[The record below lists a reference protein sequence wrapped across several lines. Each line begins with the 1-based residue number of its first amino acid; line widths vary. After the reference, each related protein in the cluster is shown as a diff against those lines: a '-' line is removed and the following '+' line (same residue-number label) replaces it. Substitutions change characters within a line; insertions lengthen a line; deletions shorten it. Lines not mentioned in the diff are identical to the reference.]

1 MFISTSL
8 RIALNALKANK
19 MRSLLTMLGI
29 IIGVAAV
36 VVMVAIGSGA
46 SAKIS
51 AQIESVG
58 SNLLIVIPGATTAG
72 GVRMGSGTVS
82 TLTLADSEAIA
93 QNCPS
98 VARVAP
104 VWGGVAQAVYGN
116 QNWSTGVTGTTPSM
130 FAIRDWTLTAGRFFT
145 EQETKAAAKVALLG
159 QTVANN
165 LFGTT
170 DPIGEIVRIK
180 KMPMQVI
187 GVLAVKGQSPRGD
200 DQDDAIYVPITTAQK
215 RLFGTHLPGLVRV
228 IMVQARDTELMAK
241 TEEEINA
248 LLEQRHRIQKG
259 ADRDFTVRNLS
270 EILAAAQAAYKTMS
284 LLLGSIALVS
294 LIVGGIG
301 IMNIML
307 VSVTERTREIG
318 IRMAV
323 GAQESD
329 ILTQFLIES
338 LVLSLVGGVIG
349 VILGLT
355 GAEIMAAVSEWPV
368 LISWQALLL
377 AFAFSAMVGIFFG
390 FYPARKA
397 AHLNPIDALR
407 YE

>member
-82 TLTLADSEAIA
+82 TLTLADAEAIV

-104 VWGGVAQAVYGN
+104 VWGGVAQVVYGN
-116 QNWSTGVTGTTPSM
+116 QNWSTGVTGTTSSM

-159 QTVANN
+159 QTVVNN
-165 LFGTT
+165 LFGGA

-215 RLFGTHLPGLVRV
+215 RLFGTHIPGTVRV
-228 IMVQARDTELMAK
+228 IMIQARDMGLMSKA
-241 TEEEINA
+241 EEEINA
-248 LLEQRHRIQKG
+248 LLDQRHRIVKG

-270 EILAAAQAAYKTMS
+270 EILAAAQSAYNTLS

-294 LIVGGIG
+294 LVVGGIG

-338 LVLSLVGGVIG
+338 LVLSLVGGVLG

-355 GAEIMAAVSEWPV
+355 GAEIMAAMSDWPV

>member
-1 MFISTSL
+1 MVISTSL

-36 VVMVAIGSGA
+36 VIMVAIGSGA
-46 SAKIS
+46 SAKIT

-82 TLTLADSEAIA
+82 TLTLADSEAIV

-104 VWGGVAQAVYGN
+104 VWGGIAQAVYGN

-145 EQETKAAAKVALLG
+145 VQETKAAAKVALLG
-159 QTVANN
+159 QTVVNN

-228 IMVQARDTELMAK
+228 IMVQARDTELMAE

-294 LIVGGIG
+294 LVVGGIG

-377 AFAFSAMVGIFFG
+377 AFAFSAIVGIFFG

>member
-1 MFISTSL
+1 
-8 RIALNALKANK
+8 
-19 MRSLLTMLGI
+19 MRSVLTMLGI

-46 SAKIS
+46 SAKIT

-82 TLTLADSEAIA
+82 TLTLADSEAIV

-104 VWGGVAQAVYGN
+104 VWGGIAQAVYGN

-145 EQETKAAAKVALLG
+145 VQETKAAAKVALLG
-159 QTVANN
+159 QTVVNN
-165 LFGTT
+165 LFGGA

-228 IMVQARDTELMAK
+228 IMVQAKDMNVMAK
-241 TEEEINA
+241 TEKEITD
-248 LLEQRHRIQKG
+248 LLDQRHRIVKG

-270 EILAAAQAAYKTMS
+270 EILAAAQSAYNTLS

-294 LIVGGIG
+294 LVVGGIG

-355 GAEIMAAVSEWPV
+355 GAEIMAAMSDWPV

>member
-36 VVMVAIGSGA
+36 VIMVAIGSGA

-104 VWGGVAQAVYGN
+104 VWGGVAQTVYGN

-145 EQETKAAAKVALLG
+145 GQETKAAAKVALLG
-159 QTVANN
+159 QTVVNN
-165 LFGTT
+165 LFGGA
-170 DPIGEIVRIK
+170 DPIGEILRIK

-215 RLFGTHLPGLVRV
+215 RLFGTHIPGTVRV
-228 IMVQARDTELMAK
+228 IQVQAKDMTVMAK
-241 TEEEINA
+241 AEKEITD
-248 LLEQRHRIQKG
+248 LLDQRHRIVKG
-259 ADRDFTVRNLS
+259 VDRDFTVRNLS
-270 EILAAAQAAYKTMS
+270 EILAAAQAAYQTMS

-294 LIVGGIG
+294 LVVGGIG

>member
-36 VVMVAIGSGA
+36 VIMVAIGSGA
-46 SAKIS
+46 SAKIT

-82 TLTLADSEAIA
+82 TLTLADSEAIV

-116 QNWSTGVTGTTPSM
+116 QNWSTGVTGTTSSM

-145 EQETKAAAKVALLG
+145 VQETKAAAKVALLG
-159 QTVANN
+159 QTVVNN
-165 LFGTT
+165 LFGGA

-228 IMVQARDTELMAK
+228 IMVQAKDMNVMANTEK
-241 TEEEINA
+241 EITD
-248 LLEQRHRIQKG
+248 LLDQRHRIVKG
-259 ADRDFTVRNLS
+259 ADRDFSVRNLS

-355 GAEIMAAVSEWPV
+355 GAEIMAAMSDWPV

-397 AHLNPIDALR
+397 ARLNPIDALR

>member
-8 RIALNALKANK
+8 KIALYALKANK
-19 MRSLLTMLGI
+19 LRSLLTMLGI

-36 VVMVAIGSGA
+36 VAMVAIGSGA
-46 SAKIS
+46 SA
-51 AQIESVG
+51 QIARQIASVG

-72 GVRMGSGTVS
+72 GVRMGAGTVT
-82 TLTLADSEAIA
+82 TLTLSDAKAIRGE
-93 QNCPS
+93 CPS

-104 VWGGVAQAVYGN
+104 VWSGVAQAVYGN
-116 QNWSTGVTGTTPSM
+116 QNWSTGVTGTVPAMLS
-130 FAIRDWTLTAGRFFT
+130 IRDWPLEAGRAFT
-145 EQETKAAAKVALLG
+145 EQEVTAAAKVAILG
-159 QTVANN
+159 QTVVKN
-165 LFGTT
+165 LFGATN
-170 DPIGEIVRIK
+170 PLGETIRIK
-180 KMPMQVI
+180 KVPFQVI
-187 GVLAVKGQSPRGD
+187 GVLSIKGQSPRGD
-200 DQDDAIYVPITTAQK
+200 DQDDTIYVPITSAQK
-215 RLFGTHLPGLVRV
+215 RLFGITMPGQVRV
-228 IMVQARDTELMAK
+228 IMVQAKDVDLMSKA
-241 TEEEINA
+241 EEEINA

-259 ADRDFTVRNLS
+259 ADRDFAVRNLS

-323 GAQESD
+323 GATQND
-329 ILTQFLIES
+329 ILTQFLIEA
-338 LVLSLVGGVIG
+338 LALSLVGGIIG
-349 VILGLT
+349 MLVGIT
-355 GAEIMAAVSEWPV
+355 GAQIMAKISDWPV

-377 AFAFSAMVGIFFG
+377 AFIFAAAVGIFFG

>member
-36 VVMVAIGSGA
+36 VIMVAIGSGA
-46 SAKIS
+46 SAKIT

-116 QNWSTGVTGTTPSM
+116 QNWSTGVTGTTSSM

-145 EQETKAAAKVALLG
+145 VQETKAAAKVALLG
-159 QTVANN
+159 QTVVNN
-165 LFGTT
+165 LFGGA

-228 IMVQARDTELMAK
+228 IMVQAKDMNVMANTEK
-241 TEEEINA
+241 EITD
-248 LLEQRHRIQKG
+248 LLDQRHRIVKG
-259 ADRDFTVRNLS
+259 TDRDFSVRNLS

>member
-36 VVMVAIGSGA
+36 VIMVAIGSGA
-46 SAKIS
+46 SAKIT

-104 VWGGVAQAVYGN
+104 VWGGIAQAVYGN

-145 EQETKAAAKVALLG
+145 VQETKAAAKVALLG
-159 QTVANN
+159 QTVVNN
-165 LFGTT
+165 LFGGA

-215 RLFGTHLPGLVRV
+215 RLFGTHIPGTVRV
-228 IMVQARDTELMAK
+228 IMVQAKDMNVMAK
-241 TEEEINA
+241 TEKEITD
-248 LLEQRHRIQKG
+248 LLDQRHRIVKG

-338 LVLSLVGGVIG
+338 LVLSLFGGVIG

-355 GAEIMAAVSEWPV
+355 GAEIMAAMSDWPV

>member
-36 VVMVAIGSGA
+36 VIMVAIGSGA
-46 SAKIS
+46 SAKIT

-145 EQETKAAAKVALLG
+145 VQETKAAAKVALLG
-159 QTVANN
+159 QTVVNN
-165 LFGTT
+165 LFGGA

-215 RLFGTHLPGLVRV
+215 RLFGTHIPGTVRV
-228 IMVQARDTELMAK
+228 IMVQAKDMNVMAK
-241 TEEEINA
+241 TEKEITD
-248 LLEQRHRIQKG
+248 LLDQRHRIVKG

-338 LVLSLVGGVIG
+338 LVLSLFGGVIG

-355 GAEIMAAVSEWPV
+355 GAEIMAAMSDWPV

>member
-36 VVMVAIGSGA
+36 VIMVAIGSGA
-46 SAKIS
+46 SAKIT

-116 QNWSTGVTGTTPSM
+116 QNWSTGVTGTTSSM

-145 EQETKAAAKVALLG
+145 VQETKAAAKVALLG
-159 QTVANN
+159 QTVVNN
-165 LFGTT
+165 LFGGA

-228 IMVQARDTELMAK
+228 IMVQAKDMNVMANTEK
-241 TEEEINA
+241 EITD
-248 LLEQRHRIQKG
+248 LLDQRHRIVKG
-259 ADRDFTVRNLS
+259 ADRDFSVRNLS

-397 AHLNPIDALR
+397 ARLNPIDALR

>member
-36 VVMVAIGSGA
+36 VIMVAIGSGA
-46 SAKIS
+46 SAKIT

-82 TLTLADSEAIA
+82 TLTLADSEAIV

-116 QNWSTGVTGTTPSM
+116 QNWSTGVTGTTSSM

-145 EQETKAAAKVALLG
+145 VQETKAAAKVALLG
-159 QTVANN
+159 QTVVNN
-165 LFGTT
+165 LFGGA

-228 IMVQARDTELMAK
+228 IMVQAKDMNVMAK
-241 TEEEINA
+241 TEKEITD
-248 LLEQRHRIQKG
+248 LLDQRHRIVKG

-294 LIVGGIG
+294 LVVGGIG

-355 GAEIMAAVSEWPV
+355 GAEIMAAMSDWPV

>member
-36 VVMVAIGSGA
+36 VIMVAIGSGA
-46 SAKIS
+46 SAKIT

-116 QNWSTGVTGTTPSM
+116 QNWSTGVTGTTSSM

-145 EQETKAAAKVALLG
+145 VQETKAAAKVALLG
-159 QTVANN
+159 QTVVNN
-165 LFGTT
+165 LFGGA

-228 IMVQARDTELMAK
+228 IMVQAKDMNVMANTEK
-241 TEEEINA
+241 EITD
-248 LLEQRHRIQKG
+248 LLDQRHRIVKG
-259 ADRDFTVRNLS
+259 ADRDFSVRNLS

>member
-1 MFISTSL
+1 
-8 RIALNALKANK
+8 
-19 MRSLLTMLGI
+19 
-29 IIGVAAV
+29 
-36 VVMVAIGSGA
+36 
-46 SAKIS
+46 
-51 AQIESVG
+51 
-58 SNLLIVIPGATTAG
+58 
-72 GVRMGSGTVS
+72 
-82 TLTLADSEAIA
+82 
-93 QNCPS
+93 
-98 VARVAP
+98 
-104 VWGGVAQAVYGN
+104 
-116 QNWSTGVTGTTPSM
+116 SM

-159 QTVANN
+159 QTVVNN
-165 LFGTT
+165 LFGAT

-180 KMPMQVI
+180 KKPMQVI

-228 IMVQARDTELMAK
+228 IMVQAKDMNVMANTEK
-241 TEEEINA
+241 EITD
-248 LLEQRHRIQKG
+248 LLDQRHRIVKG
-259 ADRDFTVRNLS
+259 ADRDFSVRNLS

-294 LIVGGIG
+294 LVVGGIG

-355 GAEIMAAVSEWPV
+355 GAEIMAAMSDWPV

>member
-36 VVMVAIGSGA
+36 VIMVAIGSGA

-82 TLTLADSEAIA
+82 TLTLADSEAIV

-116 QNWSTGVTGTTPSM
+116 QNWSTGVTGTTSSM

-145 EQETKAAAKVALLG
+145 VQETKAAAKVALLG
-159 QTVANN
+159 QTVVNN
-165 LFGTT
+165 LFGGA

-228 IMVQARDTELMAK
+228 IMVQAKDMNVMAK
-241 TEEEINA
+241 TEKEITD
-248 LLEQRHRIQKG
+248 LLDQRHRIVKG

-294 LIVGGIG
+294 LVVGGIG

-355 GAEIMAAVSEWPV
+355 GAEIMAAMSDWPV

>member
-8 RIALNALKANK
+8 RIALNALRANK

-36 VVMVAIGSGA
+36 VIMVAIGSGA
-46 SAKIS
+46 SAKIT

-82 TLTLADSEAIA
+82 TLTLADSEAIV

-104 VWGGVAQAVYGN
+104 VWGGIAQAVYGN

-145 EQETKAAAKVALLG
+145 VQETKAAAKVALLG
-159 QTVANN
+159 QTVVNN

-228 IMVQARDTELMAK
+228 IMVQAKDMNVMAK
-241 TEEEINA
+241 TEKEITD
-248 LLEQRHRIQKG
+248 LLDQRHRIVKG

-294 LIVGGIG
+294 LVVGGIG

-355 GAEIMAAVSEWPV
+355 GAEIMAAMSDWPV

>member
-46 SAKIS
+46 SAKIT

-72 GVRMGSGTVS
+72 GVRMGAGTVS
-82 TLTLADSEAIA
+82 TLTLADSEAIV

-116 QNWSTGVTGTTPSM
+116 QNWSTGVTGTTLSM

-159 QTVANN
+159 QTVVNN
-165 LFGTT
+165 LFGGA

-180 KMPMQVI
+180 KMPMQVV

-215 RLFGTHLPGLVRV
+215 RLFGTHIPGTVRV
-228 IMVQARDTELMAK
+228 IMVQARDVDLMAK
-241 TEEEINA
+241 AEEEINA

-294 LIVGGIG
+294 LVVGGIG

-338 LVLSLVGGVIG
+338 LVLSLVGGLIG

-355 GAEIMAAVSEWPV
+355 GAEIMAAMSDWPV

>member
-36 VVMVAIGSGA
+36 VIMVAIGSGA
-46 SAKIS
+46 SAKIT

-58 SNLLIVIPGATTAG
+58 SNLLIVVPGATTAG

-82 TLTLADSEAIA
+82 TLTLADAEAIV

-116 QNWSTGVTGTTPSM
+116 QNWSTGVTGTTSSM

-145 EQETKAAAKVALLG
+145 VQETKAAAKVALLG
-159 QTVANN
+159 QTVVNN
-165 LFGTT
+165 LFGAT

-228 IMVQARDTELMAK
+228 IMVQAKDMNVMAK
-241 TEEEINA
+241 TEKEITD
-248 LLEQRHRIQKG
+248 LLDQRHRIVKG
-259 ADRDFTVRNLS
+259 ADRDFSVRNLS

-355 GAEIMAAVSEWPV
+355 GAEIMAAMSDWPV